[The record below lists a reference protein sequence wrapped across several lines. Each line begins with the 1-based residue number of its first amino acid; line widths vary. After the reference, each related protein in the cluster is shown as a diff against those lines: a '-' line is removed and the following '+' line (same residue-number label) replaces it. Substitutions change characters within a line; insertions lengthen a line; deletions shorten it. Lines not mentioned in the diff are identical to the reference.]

1 MMKARRMSGRP
12 MTKVDQLVDRSMIKE
27 RGMSNKL
34 VAKPMLM
41 DKKHTI
47 KANRL
52 IRLLKDLLN
61 SGVNKLSERPLTMAG
76 RLMIKA
82 EKM

>member
-1 MMKARRMSGRP
+1 MKAIRISDRP
-12 MTKVDQLVDRSMIKE
+12 MNKVNQLADKSMIKE

-61 SGVNKLSERPLTMAG
+61 SGVNKLKEKHPTMAG